1 MAYPGNPELSPQAQD
16 RVMTAFKQVVGK
28 LQQGNREE
36 ALIGLEFVLR
46 LDPAYS
52 PAKNLHH
59 QLSSG
64 AGAVDLNDI
73 LGQLQA
79 PTTEAINSLVIEAM
93 EDFNSR
99 DFDAARAKVGQVL
112 LDLPGHEEARGLLAQ
127 IEAATKGESQVSQ
140 FLSRAREALASG
152 DSQEAANFVM
162 MAQALDPHHRGIAAT
177 IAAIERGGD
186 VSLEQ
191 AGFAPEGTQQLS
203 ASEDAGLA
211 ADTDELFEIA
221 EPRRGAGADVHVTD
235 SNEAPD
241 IETAAPGFGSEAP
254 EFDTGAADFGTNVA
268 DLGAD
273 SPDFGDGGPDFGAAA
288 PEFDAEAPHFDADPQ
303 PGPPAPH
310 RSIQSS
316 ASGSAETYYEEG
328 GMEADRLFE
337 TSASALAED
346 DGAESIDPNDP
357 NAMVRDLLI
366 KGGTAAAADHY
377 AAAIDAWSRILLIDR
392 HHEEAIDRIEHIRHA
407 REELERRIGP
417 MLEDAQAAHKSGD
430 LELARDFTR
439 RALELSPNHVEATR
453 LKETIDRGAHPESEE
468 LAGEAVMPELE
479 DDLFSDE
486 FAATADFGSATDKPK
501 AALEGEWRTPVK
513 PKRRL
518 PWQWWAAIGAV
529 GLVIVGATMWF
540 AGVFAPEPEGEPR
553 VNVVNRVLREA
564 KEMYNLKKVEE
575 AILHLEQNSAD
586 DPYQV
591 RIDNL
596 LNEYR
601 LTVATP
607 VPTPVPEGLTA
618 CRDLLAKGRW
628 MAAYER
634 AMAEL
639 RTHPND
645 PGLEEVRDQ
654 ILEVEPAAAVL
665 YTALRAGEHAK
676 AISVSKDLLEKRAGD
691 AELMAVYDRILFNAA
706 LAELRAHN
714 IPSAESLLTEL
725 AGRQPDDEEVQRILA
740 LAGTYK
746 TKPVDMQLEVFVG
759 SLAER

>member
-16 RVMTAFKQVVGK
+16 RVMAAFKQVVGK

-64 AGAVDLNDI
+64 AGPVDLNDV

-79 PTTEAINSLVIEAM
+79 PTTDAINSLVIEAM
-93 EDFNSR
+93 EDFNNR
-99 DFDAARAKVGQVL
+99 DFDAARAKVEQVL
-112 LDLPGHEEARGLLAQ
+112 LDLPGHEEARGLLGQ
-127 IEAATKGESQVSQ
+127 IDAATKGASQVSQ
-140 FLSRAREALASG
+140 FLARAREALANG

-162 MAQALDPHHRGIAAT
+162 MAQALDPHHSDIAAT
-177 IAAIERGGD
+177 ITAIERGGD

-191 AGFAPEGTQQLS
+191 AGFAPDGTQPLPKP
-203 ASEDAGLA
+203 ADFGPA
-211 ADTDELFEIA
+211 ADADDLFEGA
-221 EPRRGAGADVHVTD
+221 EPGYIEGPD
-235 SNEAPD
+235 SPAASTHEASD
-241 IETAAPGFGSEAP
+241 IGSTAPAFDSEAP
-254 EFDTGAADFGTNVA
+254 GIHTGGAAFGTNAADFG
-268 DLGAD
+268 GD
-273 SPDFGDGGPDFGAAA
+273 SPDFGDGSPAFGADA
-288 PEFDAEAPHFDADPQ
+288 PEFDAEPP
-303 PGPPAPH
+303 PERPAPH
-310 RSIQSS
+310 QS
-316 ASGSAETYYEEG
+316 ASTSPSRPSEGYYDDG
-328 GMEADRLFE
+328 GVEADRLFE

-346 DGAESIDPNDP
+346 DGAAIVDPNDP
-357 NAMVRDLLI
+357 NAIIRDLLI
-366 KGGTAAAADHY
+366 KGGTAAAADDY

-392 HHEEAIDRIEHIRHA
+392 YHAEALDRIQHIRHA
-407 REELERRIGP
+407 KDEIERRIEP
-417 MLEDAQAAHKSGD
+417 MLEDARAAHRSGD

-439 RALELSPNHVEATR
+439 RALELSPRHVEATR
-453 LKETIDRGAHPESEE
+453 LKENIDRGAHPDSEE
-468 LAGEAVMPELE
+468 RVVEAAMPELE

-486 FAATADFGSATDKPK
+486 FAATADFGSAADKP
-501 AALEGEWRTPVK
+501 ATTLEGEWRTPVK

-529 GLVIVGATMWF
+529 GLLIVSATMWF

-553 VNVVNRVLREA
+553 VNVVNRVINEA
-564 KEMYNLKKVEE
+564 KEMYYQKRVEE

-601 LTVATP
+601 QAVATP

-618 CRDLLAKGRW
+618 CRDLLAEGRW

-634 AMAEL
+634 VMTEL
-639 RTHPND
+639 RLHPND
-645 PGLEEVRDQ
+645 PGLEDVRTQ
-654 ILEVEPAAAVL
+654 ILDVEPAAAGL
-665 YTALRAGEHAK
+665 YTALRAGEYAK
-676 AISVSKDLLEKRAGD
+676 AIAVSKDLLEKRADD
-691 AELMAVYDRILFNAA
+691 AEVTAVYDRSLFNAA

-714 IPSAESLLTEL
+714 IPSAEKYLTEL
-725 AGRQPDDEEVQRILA
+725 AGRQPEDEEVQRILA
-740 LAGTYK
+740 LASTYK